1 MSNHAEVKVIFFDV
15 GDVLI
20 VDCISPKFDVLNEK
34 YSIPRDQLPALRKK
48 YRKQADLGLYSDPQ
62 FWQIVLQ
69 ECGIA
74 AQPEDWDL
82 EPFYQEVPGT
92 RGLVERLLQ
101 RGYRLAIITDDS
113 REMARARQLRYGYQG
128 IFEKVIVSSH
138 LGIVKPDERIFHTAL
153 QEMKVPAG
161 QALFIDNLEKN
172 IAGAAAVGMKTVLFT
187 DAASLEQ
194 TLTRMGVL

>member
-1 MSNHAEVKVIFFDV
+1 MPDRAEVKVIFFDV

-20 VDCISPKFDVLNEK
+20 VDCIGPKFDVLNEK
-34 YSIPRDQLPALRKK
+34 YAIPRDQLLALRKK
-48 YRKQADLGLYSDPQ
+48 YRQQADLGLYSDPQ
-62 FWQIVLQ
+62 FWQILLQ

-92 RGLVERLLQ
+92 RGLVDRLRQ

-113 REMARARQLRYGYQG
+113 REMAQARQLRYGYQG
-128 IFEKVIVSSH
+128 LFEKVIVSSH
-138 LGIVKPDERIFHTAL
+138 LGIVKPDERIFHAAL
-153 QEMKVPAG
+153 QEMNVPAG

-194 TLTRMGVL
+194 SLTRMGVL